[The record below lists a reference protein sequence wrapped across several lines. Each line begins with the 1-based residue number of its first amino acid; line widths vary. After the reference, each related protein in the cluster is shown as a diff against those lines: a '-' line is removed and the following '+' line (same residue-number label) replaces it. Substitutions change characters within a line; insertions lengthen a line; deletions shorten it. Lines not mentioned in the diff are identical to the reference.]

1 MTVFCRFVMC
11 PYLPSTY
18 LTYLTY
24 LVLHDLTAAP
34 PLQYCLA
41 LVVAGTGGTA
51 KVATATATSQPPSS
65 DRDATQRV
73 P

>member
-1 MTVFCRFVMC
+1 MTVFRGFVLC
-11 PYLPSTY
+11 PYLPSS
-18 LTYLTY
+18 YLTY

-41 LVVAGTGGTA
+41 LVVAGSGGTA